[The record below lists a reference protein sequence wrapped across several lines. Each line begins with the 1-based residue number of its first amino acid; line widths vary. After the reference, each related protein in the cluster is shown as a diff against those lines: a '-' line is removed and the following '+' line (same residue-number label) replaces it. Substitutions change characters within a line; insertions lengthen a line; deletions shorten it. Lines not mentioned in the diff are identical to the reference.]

1 MADFSAKQFQE
12 LNEAYVSMYRTEEV
26 VEEVVE
32 ATQEEVIEE
41 VVEATQEEV
50 VEEVE
55 ELDENR
61 NKRGS
66 QLAAQRAERA
76 KEEDKLYRAGGGD
89 AKMRQGPQGSR
100 RRFGGAITRADVIAQ
115 GKKNLAAKADTPAPT
130 PTPTPAPTPTPKPT
144 PAPEPKA
151 EVQTREIKKPA
162 GGAERRTPTMAELR
176 AAQAA
181 RAAGKSE
188 KDVVKA
194 GVAAGKPKVSART
207 LPTPPP
213 PVKKKSRLD
222 TALSG
227 IGKFKEAYDVVLEYL
242 LSGGHA
248 ETVEEAHYIM
258 LRLEEDHIQEIVE
271 DRNRKPFSDAGEY
284 PMRDAMRD
292 AGMNRAPHAPVKKA
306 STKKK
311 PSSTNVA

>member
-1 MADFSAKQFQE
+1 MADFSTKQFQE

-26 VEEVVE
+26 V
-32 ATQEEVIEE
+32 EE

-115 GKKNLAAKADTPAPT
+115 GKKNLAAKADTPAPE
-130 PTPTPAPTPTPKPT
+130 PKADTPKPT
-144 PAPEPKA
+144 PAPAAEPKA
-151 EVQTREIKKPA
+151 EVKTREIKKPS

-194 GVAAGKPKVSART
+194 GVAAGKPKVSARP

-213 PVKKKSRLD
+213 PVKKSRLD

-248 ETVEEAHYIM
+248 ETVEEAHYVM
-258 LRLEEDHIQEIVE
+258 LEMDTETIKNICEEAQE
-271 DRNRKPFSDAGEY
+271 G
-284 PMRDAMRD
+284 
-292 AGMNRAPHAPVKKA
+292 
-306 STKKK
+306 
-311 PSSTNVA
+311 

>member
-26 VEEVVE
+26 VEEVAEEIVE
-32 ATQEEVIEE
+32 ATQEEI
-41 VVEATQEEV
+41 VEATQEEV
-50 VEEVE
+50 VEETQEVLE
-55 ELDENR
+55 GRATGPQRRSRYRQRLQDKADVKATEVAAGGGQAAID
-61 NKRGS
+61 NKLKDRYGGRMPS
-66 QLAAQRAERA
+66 SRQLARHSSAGSAQRSVAATGREN
-76 KEEDKLYRAGGGD
+76 LYRAGGGD
-89 AKMRQGPQGSR
+89 AAMRDKGQ
-100 RRFGGAITRADVIAQ
+100 TRDQVMAQ
-115 GKKNLAAKADTPAPT
+115 GVKNFKAKQA
-130 PTPTPAPTPTPKPT
+130 TPTPAPTPAPTPKPT

-151 EVQTREIKKPA
+151 EVQTREIKKPSD
-162 GGAERRTPTMAELR
+162 GAERRTPTMAELR

-194 GVAAGKPKVSART
+194 GIAAGKPKVSARP

-213 PVKKKSRLD
+213 PVKKSRLD

-248 ETVEEAHYIM
+248 ETVEEAHYVM
-258 LRLEEDHIQEIVE
+258 LEMDQNTIKNICEGTQE
-271 DRNRKPFSDAGEY
+271 G
-284 PMRDAMRD
+284 
-292 AGMNRAPHAPVKKA
+292 
-306 STKKK
+306 
-311 PSSTNVA
+311 

>member
-1 MADFSAKQFQE
+1 MADFSTKQFQE

-26 VEEVVE
+26 V
-32 ATQEEVIEE
+32 EE

-115 GKKNLAAKADTPAPT
+115 GKKNLAAKADTPAPE
-130 PTPTPAPTPTPKPT
+130 PKADTPKPT

-151 EVQTREIKKPA
+151 DTPKPTPAPAAEPKAEVKTREIKKPS

-194 GVAAGKPKVSART
+194 GVAAGKPKVSARP

-213 PVKKKSRLD
+213 PVKKSRLD

-248 ETVEEAHYIM
+248 ETVEEAHYVM
-258 LRLEEDHIQEIVE
+258 LEMDTETIKNICEEAQE
-271 DRNRKPFSDAGEY
+271 G
-284 PMRDAMRD
+284 
-292 AGMNRAPHAPVKKA
+292 
-306 STKKK
+306 
-311 PSSTNVA
+311 

>member
-1 MADFSAKQFQE
+1 MADFSTKQFQE

-41 VVEATQEEV
+41 V
-50 VEEVE
+50 E
-55 ELDENR
+55 ELDENAANR
-61 NKRGS
+61 AKQRALRQAQNKDRAQKQVAAVVEPLKAKPTGGVGAERRRARGS
-66 QLAAQRAERA
+66 Q
-76 KEEDKLYRAGGGD
+76 YRA
-89 AKMRQGPQGSR
+89 P
-100 RRFGGAITRADVIAQ
+100 
-115 GKKNLAAKADTPAPT
+115 KADTPAPT
-130 PTPTPAPTPTPKPT
+130 PAPEPKADAPKVDTPKPT
-144 PAPEPKA
+144 PAPAAEPKA
-151 EVQTREIKKPA
+151 EVKTREIKKPS

-194 GVAAGKPKVSART
+194 GIAAGKPKVATRSV
-207 LPTPPP
+207 TPPP
-213 PVKKKSRLD
+213 PVETKKKSRLD

-248 ETVEEAHYIM
+248 ETVEEAHYVM
-258 LRLEEDHIQEIVE
+258 LEMDTETIKNICEEAQE
-271 DRNRKPFSDAGEY
+271 G
-284 PMRDAMRD
+284 
-292 AGMNRAPHAPVKKA
+292 
-306 STKKK
+306 
-311 PSSTNVA
+311 

>member
-1 MADFSAKQFQE
+1 MADFSTKQFQE

-32 ATQEEVIEE
+32 ATQEEV
-41 VVEATQEEV
+41 

-61 NKRGS
+61 NRRGS

-130 PTPTPAPTPTPKPT
+130 PAPEPKAEAPKVDTPKPT
-144 PAPEPKA
+144 PAPAAEPKI
-151 EVQTREIKKPA
+151 EKPREIKKPS

-213 PVKKKSRLD
+213 PVKKSRLD

-248 ETVEEAHYIM
+248 ETVEEAHYVM
-258 LRLEEDHIQEIVE
+258 LEMDTETIKNICEEAQE
-271 DRNRKPFSDAGEY
+271 G
-284 PMRDAMRD
+284 
-292 AGMNRAPHAPVKKA
+292 
-306 STKKK
+306 
-311 PSSTNVA
+311 